1 MNSVKSTQHV
11 FDLDAYSCVSGERI
25 PNVRVGYETYGT
37 LNSDKSNAIL
47 VCHYFSGNA
56 RAAGPADDVHELPG
70 WWDKIIG
77 PGKALDTNRYF
88 IVSSNTL
95 ANLNACDGYSVM
107 TGPASENPETGA
119 AWGMDF
125 PIVTVEDFVRV
136 QKRLLEYL
144 GIERLVAVA
153 GPSGGSVQAIQW
165 SVEYPD
171 VVPRVIAVISPG
183 LYIHPY
189 AAAAMELWAR
199 PIIADPAWNGGDYD
213 VANPPR
219 EGLAQA
225 LALVNLAGLSYDVVG
240 GFGYAPAEEGK
251 HPAESLQHQFIAD
264 ATLDEIARARA
275 EKLDANSFLYMVR
288 AFKLYDVRHR
298 LHESRARYLF
308 IPCETDM
315 VFPPHLSATAVE
327 DLRAAGLDAQLSML
341 KVRGGHLDGL
351 AQIDRAEDSIRRF
364 LDSDG
369 RG

>member
-1 MNSVKSTQHV
+1 MNSVKSIQHV
-11 FDLDAYSCVSGERI
+11 SDLGTYRCVSGKRLQ
-25 PNVRVGYETYGT
+25 NVRIGFETYGT
-37 LNSDKSNAIL
+37 LNADKSNAIL

-70 WWDKIIG
+70 WWDKLIG
-77 PGKALDTNRYF
+77 PGKALDTDRYF

-95 ANLNACDGYSVM
+95 ANLNACDGYSVT

-125 PIVTVEDFVRV
+125 PLVTVEDFVRV
-136 QKRLLEYL
+136 QKRLLEHL

-165 SVEYPD
+165 SVDYPD
-171 VVPRVIAVISPG
+171 MVPRVIAVISPG

-189 AAAAMELWAR
+189 AAAMMELWTR
-199 PIIADPAWNGGDYD
+199 PITADPAWNGGDYYT
-213 VANPPR
+213 AGPPR

-225 LALVNLAGLSYDVVG
+225 LALVNLTSLSYEVVAE
-240 GFGYAPAEEGK
+240 FGHGPAEDGK

-264 ATLDEIARARA
+264 VTLDGIARARA
-275 EKLDANSFLYMVR
+275 ETLDANSFLYMVR
-288 AFKLYDVRHR
+288 AYKLYDVRSR

-308 IPCETDM
+308 IPSATDM

-327 DLRAAGLDAQLSML
+327 DLQAAGLDAELSML
-341 KVRGGHLDGL
+341 NVSGGHLDGL
-351 AQIDRAEDSIRRF
+351 MQIDRAAAGIRQF
-364 LDSDG
+364 LESQA
-369 RG
+369 

>member
-1 MNSVKSTQHV
+1 MNSNQQV
-11 FDLDAYSCVSGERI
+11 FDLGAYSCVSGKKLQ
-25 PNVRVGYETYGT
+25 NVRIGYETYGT
-37 LNSDKSNAIL
+37 LNPDRSNAIL

-70 WWDKIIG
+70 WWDKAIG
-77 PGKALDTNRYF
+77 PGKALDTDRYF

-95 ANLNACDGYSVM
+95 ANLNACDGHSVT
-107 TGPASENPETGA
+107 TGPASENPETGE

-125 PIVTVEDFVRV
+125 PIVTVEDFVHV
-136 QKRLLEYL
+136 QKRLLEHL

-171 VVPRVIAVISPG
+171 MVPRVIAVISPG
-183 LYIHPY
+183 LYIHPF
-189 AAAAMELWAR
+189 AAAMMELWAR
-199 PIIADPAWNGGDYD
+199 PIIADPTWNRGDYSI
-213 VANPPR
+213 ANQPR

-225 LALVNLAGLSYDVVG
+225 LALVNLSALSYDVVG
-240 GFGYAPAEEGK
+240 AFGYAPAEEGK
-251 HPAESLQHQFIAD
+251 DPAVSLQHQFIAD
-264 ATLDEIARARA
+264 ATLDGIARDRA

-308 IPCETDM
+308 IPSETDM

-327 DLRAAGLDAQLSML
+327 DLQAAGLDAELSML
-341 KVRGGHLDGL
+341 HVSGGHLDGL
-351 AQIDRAEDSIRRF
+351 AQIDRAEAGIRQF
-364 LDSDG
+364 LKS
-369 RG
+369 

>member
-1 MNSVKSTQHV
+1 MKSVQHV
-11 FDLDAYSCVSGERI
+11 FDLGAYDCVSGKKL
-25 PNVRVGYETYGT
+25 PNVRIGYETYGT
-37 LNSDKSNAIL
+37 LNPDGSNAIL

-56 RAAGPADDVHELPG
+56 RAAGPADDAHELPG
-70 WWDKIIG
+70 WWEKIIG
-77 PGKALDTNRYF
+77 PGKALDTDRYF

-95 ANLNACDGYSVM
+95 ANLNACDGYSVT
-107 TGPASENPETGA
+107 TGPASENPETGK

-136 QKRLLEYL
+136 QKRLLEHL

-165 SVEYPD
+165 SVEYPEM
-171 VVPRVIAVISPG
+171 VPRVIAVISPG

-189 AAAAMELWAR
+189 AAGMMELWAR
-199 PIIADPAWNGGDYD
+199 PIIADPAWNRGSYD
-213 VANPPR
+213 IANQPR
-219 EGLAQA
+219 EGLAHA
-225 LALVNLAGLSYDVVG
+225 LALVNLAALSYDVVG
-240 GFGYAPAEEGK
+240 DFGYAPAEEGK
-251 HPAESLQHQFIAD
+251 DPAESLDHQFIAD
-264 ATLDEIARARA
+264 AMLDEIARGRA

-327 DLRAAGLDAQLSML
+327 DLQAAGLDAELSML
-341 KVRGGHLDGL
+341 KASGGHLDGL
-351 AQIDRAEDSIRRF
+351 AQIDRAETAIRQF
-364 LDSDG
+364 LESDG
-369 RG
+369 S